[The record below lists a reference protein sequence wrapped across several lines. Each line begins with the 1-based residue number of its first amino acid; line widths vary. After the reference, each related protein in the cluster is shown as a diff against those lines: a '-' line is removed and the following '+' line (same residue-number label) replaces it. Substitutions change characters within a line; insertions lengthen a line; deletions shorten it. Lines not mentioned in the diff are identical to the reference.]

1 MVENEIPR
9 WFVAGEHKHHGP
21 FTQSEIHKQIDDGFI
36 QPGTF
41 LWSEGM
47 PDWLPAIEAFAEN
60 KQPSQNDSDWT
71 FLFKDAAHL
80 PAMIEETPSKEISV
94 PRPSAFRRHFSW
106 LAALIVLGVAI
117 AWWVASKSKQPD
129 IRDVTYGERQELNE
143 ILQSPETKPAAA
155 AIALS
160 SSDPLAPSFYI
171 ATNHRDGTQLDL
183 SLQGVTDTLV
193 GRIQVS
199 EGTSVTVKKGLAHTL
214 PIRQAD
220 GRPLAKGEYIISVSD
235 GERILVQKT
244 YFIGGMKNLQYQ
256 QSLKDYHAHLVSQAE
271 SEIRELKQLIEMI
284 SRQAHE
290 LNSNFQLL
298 AARSGSQK
306 KEWQHFL
313 KSWQITQNQISMPL
327 VKSKEA
333 EQELFYADM
342 FRVVKNVLGRVEAIQ
357 QTQSRYLDLGN
368 VDRGLAAAIGNE
380 ISVLQAD
387 LDGLRARV
395 QAAEAMPTTAN
406 GMPQWPVSNIS
417 LSDF

>member
-1 MVENEIPR
+1 MAENEIPR

-21 FTQSEIHKQIDDGFI
+21 FTQSEIHEQIDDGLI

-60 KQPSQNDSDWT
+60 KQPNQNDSDWT
-71 FLFKDAAHL
+71 FLFKDAAH
-80 PAMIEETPSKEISV
+80 ATEVSI

-106 LAALIVLGVAI
+106 FAALVLIGAAV
-117 AWWVASKSKQPD
+117 AWWLSKSRAAD
-129 IRDVTYGERQELNE
+129 IRDVAYGERQELDE
-143 ILQSPETKPAAA
+143 ILRNTGAKEAVA

-160 SSDPLAPSFYI
+160 SGDPSAPSFYV
-171 ATNHRDGTQLDL
+171 ATNHRDGMQLDL
-183 SLQGVTDTLV
+183 TLQGVTDTLV

-199 EGTSVTVKKGLAHTL
+199 EGTSVTVKKGLARTA

-220 GRPLAKGEYIISVSD
+220 GRPLAKGEYIVSVSD
-235 GERILVQKT
+235 GERILAQKT
-244 YFIGGMKNLQYQ
+244 YFIGGAKDGHYRE
-256 QSLKDYHAHLVSQAE
+256 SLRDYHSHLVTQAE
-271 SEIRELKQLIEMI
+271 TEISELKQLIELI

-290 LNSNFQLL
+290 LNSHFQAL
-298 AARSGSQK
+298 AARPGSQK
-306 KEWQHFL
+306 KEWERFL
-313 KSWQITQNQISMPL
+313 KSWQVMQNQISIPL
-327 VKSKEA
+327 TKPKDTA
-333 EQELFYADM
+333 QELFYADM
-342 FRVVKNVLGRVEAIQ
+342 FRVVKNVLGRIEAIQ

-380 ISVLQAD
+380 ISTLQAD
-387 LDGLRARV
+387 LDGLRSRV

-406 GMPQWPVSNIS
+406 GMPQWPVSNVS